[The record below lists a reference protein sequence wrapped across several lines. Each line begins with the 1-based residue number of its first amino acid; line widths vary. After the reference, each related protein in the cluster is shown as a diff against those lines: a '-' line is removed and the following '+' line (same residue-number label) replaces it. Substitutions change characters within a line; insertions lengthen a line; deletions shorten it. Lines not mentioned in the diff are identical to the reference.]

1 MLAGAK
7 DANGAEKPLFDA
19 IIPILSGPKQGST
32 DITYRTD
39 NADAAALIRKMR
51 RSVAGWWYGYWTK
64 VKKYRVEMVQKLME
78 SFDVDAALLTRFAE
92 FDRTTL
98 IVTTPFADVDEH
110 LEGIESELGIDQ
122 GWCADSEAA
131 VQRVAIVGHKEA
143 LAMTL

>member
-1 MLAGAK
+1 LGR
-7 DANGAEKPLFDA
+7 D
-19 IIPILSGPKQGST
+19 GSE
-32 DITYRTD
+32 
-39 NADAAALIRKMR
+39 ADGKLQR
-51 RSVAGWWYGYWTK
+51 RCCTSRPV
-64 VKKYRVEMVQKLME
+64 
-78 SFDVDAALLTRFAE
+78 AE

-131 VQRVAIVGHKEA
+131 GQRVDIVGHKEA